1 MIKNKMKT
9 TILKTLL
16 VMGLSA
22 SLMSTVYAD
31 TENEHAL
38 LAEVIQQI
46 NALTPLI
53 NQAQAQADPNA
64 RVVFNYAQLRS
75 DLQLIKD
82 GINQPLTSTA
92 LEPRQIAP
100 LSGDYVSLRTTG
112 GAR

>member
-1 MIKNKMKT
+1 MKT
-9 TILKTLL
+9 KILKTLL
-16 VMGLSA
+16 IMSVSA
-22 SLMSTVYAD
+22 SLIGTAYAD

-64 RVVFNYAQLRS
+64 RIVFNYAQLRS
-75 DLQLIKD
+75 DLQLIKN

-92 LEPRQIAP
+92 LEPRQVTP
-100 LSGDYVSLRTTG
+100 LSGDYVSLRATG
-112 GAR
+112 VAR